1 MEGSALLFWV
11 EVTWGDKHPS
21 GQYNLDRNGGMAGEG
36 GMGVGT
42 GSEGVAGGVWGSAA
56 QTVNAV
62 NHGSH
67 QNAGETSLH
76 RAPFR
81 NKGANSSHANNQCG
95 FLRECL
101 EEEEL
106 TAVDP

>member
-42 GSEGVAGGVWGSAA
+42 GSEGVAGGV
-56 QTVNAV
+56 
-62 NHGSH
+62 
-67 QNAGETSLH
+67 
-76 RAPFR
+76 
-81 NKGANSSHANNQCG
+81 
-95 FLRECL
+95 
-101 EEEEL
+101 
-106 TAVDP
+106 